1 MYIYVMNVY
10 VMNVYIIKNSNENKK
25 LVFLE
30 NDGAVLLL
38 LKKNDSSPIPTL
50 IVHEVFLLW
59 DPFLTHNT
67 LFRIVF
73 KLLFILNILLPLLL

>member
-1 MYIYVMNVY
+1 MNVY

-50 IVHEVFLLW
+50 IVHEVFLL
-59 DPFLTHNT
+59 
-67 LFRIVF
+67 
-73 KLLFILNILLPLLL
+73 